1 MANDKK
7 AAQGDTRT
15 ASKTANDKGDFTPS
29 IDPLKGWYSLAAGVK
44 PSRTERK
51 PKRGWKRKQL
61 GSTLIESILVV
72 GVLWLALIL
81 TAGGGAA

>member
-44 PSRTERK
+44 PSRQRK
-51 PKRGWKRKQL
+51 QKRGWQRKQR

>member
-1 MANDKK
+1 MTNDKK
-7 AAQGDTRT
+7 AAQASTRT
-15 ASKTANDKGDFTPS
+15 APKSTAVDSRDSTAN
-29 IDPLKGWYSLAAGVK
+29 DPLKGWYSLAAGVK
-44 PSRTERK
+44 PSRQRK
-51 PKRGWKRKQL
+51 QKRGWQRKQR